1 MAHGGRRKGSGRPKG
16 AQNRVTEEA
25 RAFARANLDVTL
37 QALRH
42 LSQSATSESVQLA
55 SPKEMLHTAIGRPR
69 LSEEPPEPPVPVRNV
84 YRWAMDESEATP
96 DPARGRKNGQSK

>member
-55 SPKEMLHTAIGRPR
+55 SLKEILHTAIGRPR
-69 LSEEPPEPPVPVRNV
+69 LSEEPPVPVRNV

-96 DPARGRKNGQSK
+96 DPARGRKNGQLK